1 MENHNLMITNQ
12 LGTKLH
18 EARLLKTICLWNFK
32 NIDRRNGNVPRSVE
46 AIAGAVYGQQ
56 LQDNDPSTGENNL
69 KNSLDDGTIGN
80 ILLLMQ

>member
-1 MENHNLMITNQ
+1 MYYCQNTESFLFSFFYFLTIWLFDVRNIDWFIRIINQ

-56 LQDNDPSTGENNL
+56 
-69 KNSLDDGTIGN
+69 
-80 ILLLMQ
+80 